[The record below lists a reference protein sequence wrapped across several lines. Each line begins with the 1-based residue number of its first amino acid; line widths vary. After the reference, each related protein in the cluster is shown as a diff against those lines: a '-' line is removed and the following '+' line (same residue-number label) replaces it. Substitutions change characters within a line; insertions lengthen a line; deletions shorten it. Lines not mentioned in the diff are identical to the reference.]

1 MTADR
6 GTGRAPGP
14 VIRVTLGRLTLGSA
28 TGLAIRGA
36 IRGYQLFVAPIL
48 PPSCRYYPSCSHYA
62 AEAVAVHGPWHGLLM
77 AARRV
82 LRCHPWGGSGY
93 DPVPADPRS

>member
-6 GTGRAPGP
+6 WIGP
-14 VIRVTLGRLTLGSA
+14 AVEAAFGF
-28 TGLAIRGA
+28 AIGGM
-36 IRGYQLFVAPIL
+36 IRGYQLLVAPIL

-62 AEAVAVHGPWHGLLM
+62 AEAVKVHGPWQGSLLAM
-77 AARRV
+77 RRL

-93 DPVPADPRS
+93 DPVPTDPSR